1 MMKQAFVWIERN
13 WISLLVGACTLAVF
27 AVFAPQVL
35 LIITGV
41 GVLAWASYTPPTP
54 PPVDDGYPQC
64 LNMLYRILAEEADDL
79 GVLCPKSPELFIASR
94 STFGNVK
101 AITVQ
106 IERKISGTACTPK
119 QFRNRLQQRIYT
131 ALMAGEVPNV
141 YPLAVDQMTPIYY
154 ILDVDAASSALTY
167 TIQIVC
173 LNSWEQYNGAR
184 EIYER
189 RKRLEQQRLNQPH
202 RQDLIDDL

>member
-1 MMKQAFVWIERN
+1 MMKEAFVWIKQN
-13 WISLLVGACTLAVF
+13 WVSLIAGVLALAVF

-35 LIITGV
+35 LIITGL
-41 GVLAWASYTPPTP
+41 GVLAWASYTPPTL

-106 IERKISGTACTPK
+106 IERKISGTAYTPK
-119 QFRNRLQQRIYT
+119 QFWDRLQRRINT

-141 YPLAVDQMTPIYY
+141 YPLAVDQKLPIYY
-154 ILDVDAASSALTY
+154 ILDIDAVSSVLAY
-167 TIQIVC
+167 TVHIVY
-173 LNSWEQYNGAR
+173 LNSWEQYNGAK
-184 EIYER
+184 EIYES
-189 RKRLEQQRLNQPH
+189 RKRQEQQRLNPPRHQE
-202 RQDLIDDL
+202 LTDDL